1 MDEQL
6 RACAPVRQCA
16 RQSRVS
22 RARKSRARKRL
33 AQWRT
38 GAQSRARKRIQTRE
52 SVRPLHTARFL
63 PCQRRSRG
71 PRPRDTRSRFGCRLF
86 CNAREGASDHPRAAD
101 ARAAAVQHVFAGDRR
116 DRGRSACGDALK
128 AAALSRTTLS
138 TADVHASTAAASI
151 AISRLPIAHWPC
163 SIHDPCFPKAPPLRL
178 ARRATMAGDEMKE

>member
-1 MDEQL
+1 LCPAHLVEERRGRAAQGV
-6 RACAPVRQCA
+6 RACPPVRPSVA
-16 RQSRVS
+16 RVARAQVS
-22 RARKSRARKRL
+22 RAQA
-33 AQWRT
+33 T
-38 GAQSRARKRIQTRE
+38 GAMADRRAVTRAQAH
-52 SVRPLHTARFL
+52 P
-63 PCQRRSRG
+63 
-71 PRPRDTRSRFGCRLF
+71 
-86 CNAREGASDHPRAAD
+86 NAGASDHPRAAD